1 VQRVQQSDAG
11 GFIAFVVGLVVMLV
25 IAGVI
30 LAAAGTSS
38 GSTASAPQPAATSAA
53 ASPAGGGTPAAG
65 GSPAAGAPV
74 AGGPGTTIAA
84 TEKEYA
90 IALDKSSVPAGN
102 VTFDVHNTGS
112 LPHTIAVT
120 PGDGASKAKGVT
132 GTVIGDSGNIDAGK
146 TGTLTVALQPGTYQ
160 VVCTVPGH
168 VQLGMIVQLTVT

>member
-1 VQRVQQSDAG
+1 MQQVDQSEAN
-11 GFIAFVVGLVVMLV
+11 GFIAFAIGLVAMLV
-25 IAGVI
+25 IAGLV

-53 ASPAGGGTPAAG
+53 GSAAASPTGGTPAAG
-65 GSPAAGAPV
+65 APA

-102 VTFDVHNTGS
+102 VTFDTKNTGS

-120 PGDGASKAKGVT
+120 AADGASKAKGVT

-146 TGTLTVALQPGTYQ
+146 SGTLTVNLQPGTYQ

-168 VQLGMIVQLTVT
+168 IQLGMIVQLTVT

>member
-11 GFIAFVVGLVVMLV
+11 GFIAFVVGLVVMFV

-30 LAAAGTSS
+30 LAAVGTST

-53 ASPAGGGTPAAG
+53 ASPTGGGTPT
-65 GSPAAGAPV
+65 AGAPA

-102 VTFDVHNTGS
+102 VTFTVQNAGS

-146 TGTLTVALQPGTYQ
+146 AGTLTVALQPGTYQ